1 MAGLGFA
8 EKAESLL
15 IRACPERTRHW
26 GSRRNHGKVPPPGEQ
41 RVIECWEILRTRS
54 IKVRSTGAHT
64 ILYRMKILR
73 CEMRQWKMPEIRL
86 DGVVGWGNRAID
98 FKPGGRES
106 LGVNQH
112 RKTGGGLA
120 VLRATY
126 GNNMGLEGEW
136 HDDS

>member
-54 IKVRSTGAHT
+54 IKVRSTGSHNPVPHEDSA
-64 ILYRMKILR
+64 LR
-73 CEMRQWKMPEIRL
+73 NAAVEDARDPFGRC
-86 DGVVGWGNRAID
+86 GWLGKSGNRLQASWQGEPWCQSASENWGR
-98 FKPGGRES
+98 PGCTPCN
-106 LGVNQH
+106 L
-112 RKTGGGLA
+112 RK
-120 VLRATY
+120 
-126 GNNMGLEGEW
+126 
-136 HDDS
+136 